1 MTNNI
6 KRKTLK
12 KQTII
17 DAATKLFYKNGYKK
31 TSIAQIAKEANSSQV
46 TLYKYFPSKI
56 ILGRTVLIK
65 MIDDGYA
72 QYSDL
77 LNDPDID
84 FAKKM
89 TLMINSST
97 QSSQDFNADFLKF
110 MVSEF
115 KGKNGDN
122 VVMDVY
128 NRQKY
133 GFWKKLL
140 DQGRKEH
147 VISNDISDEAF
158 MIYLDMYVLYA
169 LNPNSSDN
177 NAQMMHQHDNE
188 LVHLFFYGIMG
199 R

>member
-1 MTNNI
+1 
-6 KRKTLK
+6 
-12 KQTII
+12 
-17 DAATKLFYKNGYKK
+17 
-31 TSIAQIAKEANSSQV
+31 
-46 TLYKYFPSKI
+46 
-56 ILGRTVLIK
+56 
-65 MIDDGYA
+65 
-72 QYSDL
+72 
-77 LNDPDID
+77 
-84 FAKKM
+84 
-89 TLMINSST
+89 
-97 QSSQDFNADFLKF
+97 
-110 MVSEF
+110 
-115 KGKNGDN
+115 
-122 VVMDVY
+122 MDVY

-147 VISNDISDEAF
+147 VISNDISDEAL